1 LQSNIEKLPDS
12 WDDEGDE
19 DKRARYYELAESL
32 KDMDERRKQL
42 REKVAGFTMLKKLLE
57 PFENPTETVQGNL
70 VARDGE
76 LEKELEKMRMLI
88 ARVRGRVEA
97 LPENTNPDRDMEVDF
112 PDEIKRVEAL
122 F

>member
-1 LQSNIEKLPDS
+1 
-12 WDDEGDE
+12 
-19 DKRARYYELAESL
+19 
-32 KDMDERRKQL
+32 MDERRKQL
-42 REKVAGFTMLKKLLE
+42 REKVAGFKMLKELLE

-70 VARDGE
+70 VVRDGE

-97 LPENTNPDRDMEVDF
+97 LPEITNPDRDMEVDF